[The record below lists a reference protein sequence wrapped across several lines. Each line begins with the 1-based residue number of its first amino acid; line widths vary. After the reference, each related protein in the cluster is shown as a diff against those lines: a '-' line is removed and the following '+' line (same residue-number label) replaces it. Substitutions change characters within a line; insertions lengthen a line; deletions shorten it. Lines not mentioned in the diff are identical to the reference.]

1 MTKNLFIPYFTDDS
15 TFLGC
20 TYFYPKKWFYLVH
33 VNEAA
38 FTY

>member
-1 MTKNLFIPYFTDDS
+1 MTKNFFVPYFADVS

-20 TYFYPKKWFYLVH
+20 TYFYPKKWFYFLH
-33 VNEAA
+33 VTGAV